1 MDKAPAYGAGD
12 CRFESC
18 LSQKI
23 FHSRFIM
30 SNEEKFDGQLLHM
43 AQFTDGGVQ
52 ESFMVFFGSKGSSEL
67 FYF

>member
-1 MDKAPAYGAGD
+1 MLIQPEGSVAQWIRRLPTEQEIVGSSPAWV
-12 CRFESC
+12 
-18 LSQKI
+18 KI

-52 ESFMVFFGSKGSSEL
+52 ESFLVVL
-67 FYF
+67 